1 MKKISIAIAILMLL
15 ALVVPAA
22 VSAAAPPITSNSGT
36 NVTVGG
42 GGTTQA
48 NAPFIKAKWE
58 MEYDNNINLIG
69 GGTQS
74 VVNNLESGDPTHLIP
89 GTQIN
94 PPMIHQATKTIWFF
108 AVVADPQG
116 IQDVQQG
123 EVFSYVFHPTPSPAP
138 YSNYI
143 APDGT
148 TTHYKYKVLYTN
160 DLGSG
165 ASAAAYVT
173 QAFNAGL
180 ITFGDKGQEGGTG
193 LFALADLTNASGTG
207 ELDKHT
213 AELWMGTEVIDFEQP
228 AGNYTVNVYA
238 NDKAGNLSLP
248 LTNTFLYEPITGVE
262 VDFSTINYD
271 GVSLKLNKTIPGDLT
286 WNTLGT
292 NNATVRNIGNTWAQI
307 TVAQNDMGFGKAGS
321 SAGTSYQGTVAPIY
335 TQNPT
340 NTATQS
346 NWNVYFD
353 AVMGNNLANEMFFD
367 PTAKGSAMTNVVT
380 LPGTLG
386 LSALDELDFSICVQD
401 GSGTHT
407 GSMVIGSV
415 WAPFSDGGTATSYT
429 PSHPAGQP

>member
-1 MKKISIAIAILMLL
+1 MKKLTIAISILMLL
-15 ALVVPAA
+15 TLIVPTA
-22 VSAAAPPITSNSGT
+22 VNANGPITLNAGT
-36 NVTVGG
+36 GVTVGG
-42 GGTTQA
+42 GTNAA
-48 NAPFIKAKWE
+48 NAPIIKAKWE
-58 MEYDNNINLIG
+58 QEPDNSINLIG
-69 GGTQS
+69 GGTTGGAM
-74 VVNNLESGDPTHLIP
+74 NLESGDPSHLTP
-89 GTQIN
+89 GFQIN
-94 PPMIHQATKTIWFF
+94 PPMIQQATKTIQFY

-123 EVFSYVFHPTPSPAP
+123 EVFSYVFHPTPSPKP
-138 YSNYI
+138 YSDYTS
-143 APDGT
+143 PVGCD
-148 TTHYKYKVLYTN
+148 HYKYKVLYTQ

-165 ASAAAYVT
+165 AGAATIVT
-173 QAFNAGL
+173 TAANAGL
-180 ITFGDKGQEGGTG
+180 ITFDDITPEKESLT
-193 LFALADLTNASGTG
+193 LADLTNAQGTG
-207 ELDKHT
+207 ELDKHI
-213 AELWMGTEVIDFEQP
+213 AELWMGTEVITYEQP
-228 AGNYTVNVYA
+228 AGSYTVEVYA
-238 NDKAGNLSLP
+238 NDRADNLSAP
-248 LTNTFLYEPITGVE
+248 LINTFLYEPITGVE
-262 VDFSTINYD
+262 VDFTSINYG

-286 WNTLGT
+286 WNAPAGT
-292 NNATVRNIGNTWAQI
+292 NNATVRNIGNTWAQVTI
-307 TVAQNDMGFGKAGS
+307 AQDDMGFGKAGS

-335 TQNPT
+335 IQNPT

>member
-1 MKKISIAIAILMLL
+1 M
-15 ALVVPAA
+15 
-22 VSAAAPPITSNSGT
+22 
-36 NVTVGG
+36 
-42 GGTTQA
+42 
-48 NAPFIKAKWE
+48 
-58 MEYDNNINLIG
+58 Y
-69 GGTQS
+69 
-74 VVNNLESGDPTHLIP
+74 LESGDTSHSTP

-94 PPMIHQATKTIWFF
+94 PPMIQQATKTIQFF

-116 IQDVQQG
+116 VQDVQQG
-123 EVFSYVFHPTPSPAP
+123 EVFAYVFHPTPSPKP
-138 YSNYI
+138 YSDFI

-148 TTHYKYKVLYTN
+148 SDHYKYKVLYTT

-165 ASAAAYVT
+165 PSAAAIVT
-173 QAFNAGL
+173 AAWNAKL
-180 ITFGDKGQEGGTG
+180 IKFGDKGQEGGTG
-193 LFALADLTNASGTG
+193 FFTLADLTNTDGTG

-213 AELWMGTEVIDFEQP
+213 AELWMGTEVIDYEQP
-228 AGNYTVNVYA
+228 AGDYTVKVYA
-238 NDKAGNLSLP
+238 NDKAGNQSLP
-248 LTNTFLYEPITGVE
+248 LVNTFRYMPITGVE
-262 VDFSTINYD
+262 VDFNNINY
-271 GVSLKLNKTIPGDLT
+271 GSVSLKINQVIPGDLT
-286 WNTLGT
+286 WNSPPGT

-380 LPGTLG
+380 LPGILG

-401 GSGTHT
+401 GMGSHT

-415 WAPFSDGGTATSYT
+415 SAPFVDGGTASSHT